1 MIDFP
6 YLNDICR
13 RTDSKIVLLVVDG
26 LGGLPHPETG
36 RSELETATTPN
47 LDALASTSAC
57 GLTTPVAPGITPGS
71 GPGHLALFG
80 YDPLKYVIGRG
91 VLEALGMGIA
101 LGPDDIAI
109 RCNFCALDSSGVIT
123 DRRAGRI
130 PTAESAPLVEQLSRI
145 TVPGV
150 QIIVE
155 PVQDYRF
162 VVIIRGEGLGG
173 DVTDTDPQRIGFAPL
188 DPVGRSDSGQRTA
201 SKAAQFVE
209 SARDILGSRDTAN
222 MILMRGFSKRPDWP
236 AFGEAYSLNPGAV
249 AAYPMYRGIASLL
262 GMNVIPTGHD
272 FDAELDTLSDHWNDH
287 DFFFL
292 HYKPADAAGEDG
304 DFDAKVKTLE
314 ELDARVPRLLDMG
327 ADVVAVAGDHST
339 PSGMAAHSWHP
350 VPLLINSD
358 STNEG
363 LGSPGFNERDCRSG
377 YLGGLPATSL
387 PLLLLAHAGKLDKF
401 GA

>member
-6 YLNDICR
+6 FLDEICR
-13 RTDSKIVLLVVDG
+13 KTDSRIVLLVVDG
-26 LGGLPHPETG
+26 LGGLPHPDTG
-36 RSELETATTPN
+36 KSELETARTPN
-47 LDALASTSAC
+47 LDELASRSAC
-57 GLTTPVAPGITPGS
+57 GVTTPVAPGITPGS

-91 VLEALGMGIA
+91 VLEALGIGID

-109 RCNFCALDSSGVIT
+109 RCNFCTLDANGVIT

-130 PTAESAPLVEQLSRI
+130 PSQESAPLVEQLAKI

-150 QIIVE
+150 EIIVR

-162 VVIIRGEGLGG
+162 VVVIRGAGLDG
-173 DVTDTDPQRIGFAPL
+173 DVADTDPQRAGFEPL
-188 DPVGRSDSGQRTA
+188 APVGRSEAAERTA
-201 SKAAQFVE
+201 KKAARFIE

-236 AFGEAYSLNPGAV
+236 AFGERYSLSPGAI
-249 AAYPMYRGIASLL
+249 AAYPMYRGIAQLL
-262 GMNVIPTGHD
+262 GMNVIPTGSD
-272 FDAELDTLSDHWNDH
+272 FDAELDTLSERFDER
-287 DFFFL
+287 DFFFI

-304 DFDAKVKTLE
+304 DFDAKVRTLE
-314 ELDARVPRLLDMG
+314 ELDKRVPRLLDLG

-339 PSGMAAHSWHP
+339 PSSMAAHSWHP
-350 VPLLINSD
+350 VPLMINSE

-363 LGSPGFNERDCRSG
+363 LGSTGFNERDCRSG
-377 YLGGLPATSL
+377 HLGSLPATAL